1 MKRLL
6 FGILACG
13 FLSKATAQVSF
24 QLALMSDHKTY
35 MVSMTPSETWAYP
48 KNITGTAQVT
58 VRIPAN
64 VRFTA
69 GNITSLQAG
78 VKWLDNARIETPAS
92 DPTHDYVSFSLTTMA
107 TKNIPYQQ
115 GVETPLFTF
124 TNLQNDC
131 VGKVELIDNNE
142 AVVGKVTAEGFNI
155 KNHLSTLATKGGEA
169 FTGIQGSRVADCST
183 TTAAQDLNKDLSI
196 LNAYPVPATDL
207 LTIEWTNGAIDAQNT
222 VLIATDILGKE
233 VLNQKIGPLSIKGN
247 LNKIEV
253 NVVEWA
259 SGLYLFH
266 FVNDKGV
273 SATQKVL
280 VAK

>member
-6 FGILACG
+6 LGILTYGC
-13 FLSKATAQVSF
+13 LTQATAQVSF

-64 VRFTA
+64 VHFTA

-92 DPTHDYVSFSLTTMA
+92 DPTHDYVSFSLTSMA

-124 TNLQNDC
+124 TNIQNDC
-131 VGKVELIDNNE
+131 VGKVELIDNSE
-142 AVVGKVTAEGFNI
+142 TVVSKITAEGFNI
-155 KNHLSTLATKGGEA
+155 KNHLSTLATKGSEA
-169 FTGIQGSRVADCST
+169 VTGIQGSRIADCST
-183 TTAAQDLNKDLSI
+183 VISAVDLNKDLSI
-196 LNAYPVPATDL
+196 INAYPVPATDL
-207 LTIEWTNGAIDAQNT
+207 LTIEWTSRAVDAPNT
-222 VLIATDILGKE
+222 TLIATDILGQEMYTK
-233 VLNQKIGPLSIKGN
+233 KIDPLSIKGN
-247 LNKIEV
+247 LNKIDI
-253 NVVEWA
+253 NVTEWA